1 MGVTHVFDSPPPGAA
16 SDWTVPQHWENF
28 TDGEHAA
35 WGELVAR
42 QSRSL
47 SAYASQ
53 AFLHGLETLHLSDR
67 GIPDFRQ
74 LNQRLKESTGW
85 EVVAVPGAIP
95 NGPFFRHLAERR
107 FPAANFL
114 RSGEAFD
121 YSEEPDMF
129 HDLFGHLPMLTD
141 PVFAEFMVAYG
152 QAGLRAE
159 ALGAADFLGG
169 LYLYTVEFGL
179 VAEKG
184 SIKAFGAGLLSS
196 YSETVHAVTSPCA
209 RRLRFD
215 LARVM
220 RTKHLFDEFQKTYF
234 VIDSFEGLLRV
245 TAETDFASVYR
256 ILAAQPLLE
265 PSEAAPGDVPFELS
279 RGLFDSARNA
289 LKQPYSIGGSNRSL

>member
-1 MGVTHVFDSPPPGAA
+1 MAVTHVFDSPPPSAA
-16 SDWTVPQHWENF
+16 SDWTLPQQWENF
-28 TDGEHAA
+28 TDQAHAT
-35 WGELVAR
+35 WDKLVAR
-42 QSRSL
+42 QSQAL
-47 SAYASQ
+47 PAYASQ
-53 AFLHGLETLHLSDR
+53 SFLNGLETLHLSDR

-74 LNQRLKESTGW
+74 LNRRLKESTGW

-95 NGPFFRHLAERR
+95 NEPFFRHLAEKR

-114 RSGEAFD
+114 RSGDSLD

-129 HDLFGHLPMLTD
+129 HDLFAHLPTLTD
-141 PVFAEFMVAYG
+141 PAFAEFMLAYG

-159 ALGAADFLGG
+159 MLGAADFLGG

-179 VAEKG
+179 IAEKG

-196 YSETVHAVTSPCA
+196 YSETVHAVTSPSA

-220 RTKHLFDEFQKTYF
+220 RTKHLFDEFQKVYF
-234 VIDSFEGLLRV
+234 VIDSFEDLLRV

-256 ILAAQPLLE
+256 ELAGQPQLE
-265 PSEAAPGDVPFELS
+265 PGEVAPGDVPFEFP
-279 RGLFDSARNA
+279 R
-289 LKQPYSIGGSNRSL
+289 